1 MKKIEKLLKSSIII
15 KNVTYLVNNTMNKHI
30 DKNIVAVV
38 LFLVLLPKSVF
49 SQISE
54 KSTPASPAVLALV
67 NGVKVTSDVFQVAL
81 DNYIQQGLKDSNE
94 LREQLRNELIAKEV
108 LTQESIKLG
117 LDKNAN
123 VQAQISLMRE
133 SYLADVVISRFL
145 EKNPITDEM
154 LRAEYKRQLDA
165 LAGTD
170 QYLLSQIVLSS
181 ESDAKAALKALQN
194 GDNFD
199 KIAKERSIDISKSNG
214 GSLGWVIPSQI
225 IPALS
230 NVMVNLKKGSISAGP
245 IQTQS
250 GWHIIKVDDKRAF
263 KAPSFEESKQQLTQ
277 AVLLQKRN
285 EYIQKLVK
293 AAKVE
298 TR

>member
-1 MKKIEKLLKSSIII
+1 MYKHFDKHIVAAVFFTALLTNSVYSQTTEKSSPPAP
-15 KNVTYLVNNTMNKHI
+15 T
-30 DKNIVAVV
+30 
-38 LFLVLLPKSVF
+38 VF
-49 SQISE
+49 
-54 KSTPASPAVLALV
+54 ALI
-67 NGVKVTSDVFQVAL
+67 NGVKLTSDVFDIAL
-81 DNYIQQGLKDSNE
+81 SNYIQQGLKDSNE
-94 LREQLRNELIAKEV
+94 LREQVKNELIAKEV
-108 LTQESIKLG
+108 LSQESTKLG
-117 LDKNAN
+117 LDKNTN
-123 VQAQISLMRE
+123 VQAQLSLMRE

-145 EKNPITDEM
+145 EKNPVTEEM

-170 QYLLSQIVLSS
+170 QYLLSQIVLST

-199 KIAKERSIDISKSNG
+199 KIAKERSIDTSKTNG

-250 GWHIIKVDDKRAF
+250 GWHIIKVDDKRSF

-298 TR
+298 AR